1 MKIQSNFKKKNILGQ
16 SLCLLLQATTAKK
29 KSLRGHVSTASKS
42 TKGKTITPGRCIHER
57 SAAAALGYNQ
67 VSWDNLSGKEE
78 QPASE
83 YKYWAELNDAE
94 KAAAKVLGYNEKI
107 WDNKS
112 GSEPQPP
119 SAAKG
124 WAQLTTCDDGNGI
137 PIPKH

>member
-1 MKIQSNFKKKNILGQ
+1 MLGF
-16 SLCLLLQATTAKK
+16 T
-29 KSLRGHVSTASKS
+29 
-42 TKGKTITPGRCIHER
+42 
-57 SAAAALGYNQ
+57 Q
-67 VSWDNLSGKEE
+67 VSWDNLSGKEA

-83 YKYWAELNDAE
+83 NKYWAELNDAE

-112 GSEPQPP
+112 GSEPQPS
-119 SAAKG
+119 SAANS